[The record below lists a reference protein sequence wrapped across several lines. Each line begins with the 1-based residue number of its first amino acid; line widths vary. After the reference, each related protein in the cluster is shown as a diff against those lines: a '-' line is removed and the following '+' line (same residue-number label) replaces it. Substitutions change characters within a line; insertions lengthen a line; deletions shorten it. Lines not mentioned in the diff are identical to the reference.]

1 MVRLIKKTEVK
12 DVPRKV
18 NGRKSITAEF
28 TEEEYN
34 QIKILAAKSDK
45 SMNAVV
51 REFVRQGLNGTV
63 AENNLEVIVPVIR
76 EQVQSVM
83 QPMMERM
90 ISLTAKTC
98 VQAGTAAYLSADAI
112 LKFVPPTQREEV
124 QDSYETARKKSVQ
137 YMKSKVNTEE

>member
-1 MVRLIKKTEVK
+1 M
-12 DVPRKV
+12 PRKV
-18 NGRKSITAEF
+18 PGRKSITVEF
-28 TEEEYN
+28 TEEEYE

-51 REFVRQGLNGTV
+51 REFARQGLNGSVT
-63 AENNLEVIVPVIR
+63 ENNLEVIVPVVR
-76 EQVQSVM
+76 EQVQAVM

-112 LKFVPPTQREEV
+112 LKFVPPAQREEV
-124 QDSYETARKKSVQ
+124 QNSYDAARKKSIS
-137 YMKSKVNTEE
+137 YMKMKGNLEE